1 MSTKIHKYYN
11 CPICNCSHK
20 IELEKNLAE
29 NREFYPF
36 THVILH
42 KLQNNENLNE
52 AGIDILTTLYL
63 DVDLNVRGVDAI
75 KLNTSEIISIED
87 ANEIISKLMNYIEN
101 LQQDYN
107 QLQDQYNQLLDQ
119 NKEEKA
125 D

>member
-1 MSTKIHKYYN
+1 M
-11 CPICNCSHK
+11 
-20 IELEKNLAE
+20 
-29 NREFYPF
+29 
-36 THVILH
+36 
-42 KLQNNENLNE
+42 
-52 AGIDILTTLYL
+52 
-63 DVDLNVRGVDAI
+63 RGVDAI
-75 KLNTSEIISIED
+75 KLNTLEIISIED